1 MIVAQLYDYTQ
12 TQQIVHVKW
21 VNCMTWELY
30 HNKAVIFFQMREVE
44 GIDLDGFIGDNFT
57 EIGFE
62 LGFEVSKSQEL
73 VKCIWKNMN
82 DM

>member
-21 VNCMTWELY
+21 VNCMIWELY
-30 HNKAVIFFQMREVE
+30 HNKAVIFFQMRGVE

-73 VKCIWKNMN
+73 VKCI
-82 DM
+82 